1 MKESFG
7 SNGVEVERFVGGLN
21 FFVIFL
27 LEWCVLGWLLG
38 EDVAPFGGDGV
49 EDVKWV
55 CDGLAVVV
63 DSSESCGVFV
73 LEVSKAFVLVLLEV
87 FLPVVDA
94 VVFLLLFEVLLYG
107 QECVD
112 DCLALR

>member
-1 MKESFG
+1 MEG
-7 SNGVEVERFVGGLN
+7 FVGG
-21 FFVIFL
+21 FDFVVVFL
-27 LEWCVLGWLLG
+27 LERRVLGWLLG
-38 EDVAPFGGDGV
+38 EDVAPFGSDGV
-49 EDVKWV
+49 KDVKWV
-55 CDGLAVVV
+55 CHCLAVVV
-63 DSSESCGVFV
+63 DSSESCGVFI
-73 LEVSKAFVLVLLEV
+73 LEVSKAFVFVLLEV